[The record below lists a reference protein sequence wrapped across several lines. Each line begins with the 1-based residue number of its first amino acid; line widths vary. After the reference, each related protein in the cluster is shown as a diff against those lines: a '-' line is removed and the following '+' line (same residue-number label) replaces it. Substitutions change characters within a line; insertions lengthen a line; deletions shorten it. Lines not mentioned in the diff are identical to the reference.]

1 MNIEGTITNVGPS
14 AAPDINQCCRQK
26 VQITNASGTAF
37 VGFINWK
44 KQAYTVGMPI
54 LVEAAANQDGSFYF
68 KKINP
73 RFAQSGGQQQGN
85 QQQGDQQ
92 WQQPPQQAQQ
102 QAYRY
107 PDAKDIGIIR
117 QCCIKAA
124 ARLSLNE
131 PEETILYARKFENYV
146 LGRSQEAQPSTQPS
160 GSNPDYDPN
169 PQPPEEGDP
178 IPF

>member
-1 MNIEGTITNVGPS
+1 MNIEGTITNTAPS
-14 AAPDINQCCRQK
+14 AAPDANQCCRQK
-26 VQITNASGTAF
+26 IQITNASGTEF

-44 KQAYTVGMPI
+44 KQAYAVGMPI
-54 LVEAAANQDGSFYF
+54 LVEATANQDGSFYF

-73 RFAQSGGQQQGN
+73 RFAQGGN

-131 PEETILYARKFENYV
+131 PEEVILYARKFEAYC
-146 LGRSQEAQPSTQPS
+146 LGREATSQPS
-160 GSNPDYDPN
+160 GSNPSYEANPDYNPN
-169 PQPPEEGDP
+169 PQPTADGDG